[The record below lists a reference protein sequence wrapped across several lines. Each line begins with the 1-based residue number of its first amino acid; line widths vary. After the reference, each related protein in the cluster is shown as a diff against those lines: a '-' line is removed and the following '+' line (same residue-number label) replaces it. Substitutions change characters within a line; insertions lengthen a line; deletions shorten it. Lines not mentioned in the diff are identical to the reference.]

1 MQELDNVLETDELN
15 SGRIKINDNFTAIK
29 SAVDTL
35 EETPD
40 DIEIITSPQ
49 SVPFE
54 GTVEWTEAIP
64 TKRLYGIYVGIAGLT
79 ETDAVTIEFFGDD
92 GYTDLQYVAD
102 FTFELDEDTAQAWRY
117 RTRTATNEIK
127 IRATNTGPQSVTITL
142 TIRAEPF

>member
-15 SGRIKINDNFTAIK
+15 SGRIKINDNFAAVK
-29 SAVDTL
+29 NAVDVL
-35 EETPD
+35 ETTPD
-40 DIEIITSPQ
+40 DIEIVSSPQ
-49 SVPFE
+49 TIPFE
-54 GTVEWTEAIP
+54 GSVDWVESVP
-64 TKRLYGIYVGIAGLT
+64 TKRLYGVYVGISGLT
-79 ETDAVTIEFFGDD
+79 ETDTVTIEFFGDD